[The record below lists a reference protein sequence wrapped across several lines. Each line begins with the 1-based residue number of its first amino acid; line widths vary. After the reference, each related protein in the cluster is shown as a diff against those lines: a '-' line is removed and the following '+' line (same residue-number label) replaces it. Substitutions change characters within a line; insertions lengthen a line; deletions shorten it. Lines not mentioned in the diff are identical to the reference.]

1 MNRQQSTRSSAY
13 PPQPPRERG
22 TWRAFALAA
31 LMHVLLAL
39 FLYHGVQWQ
48 NSTPAGAEAEL
59 WTEVPDVPAPRPVV
73 TPAPPAK
80 VAPPAPPVRDEQ
92 ADIALQQKKRQ
103 QEAAAREA
111 QLEQQRRAQQLKAQ
125 QEEEA
130 RRAQLAAQQAAALAA
145 QKAAERDRQKQ
156 ADKLRQQQ
164 LAEQQKLE
172 QQKLEQQKLQQQ
184 KQAQLEAQQAAKAK
198 ADAAAKAKAEA
209 QAKAKAEATARAK
222 ANAAANAKLDRER
235 SARLAQMQGLSGAG
249 EGGGEGLAKS
259 GTGTGSGGN
268 AATPGY
274 ADKVRRRVK
283 PNIVWGGERAG
294 LTTVVKI
301 RCTPSGDVLSASVSR
316 SSGNS
321 GWDQAVV
328 NAIHASVPLPPDSNG
343 RTPSDITITFKAA
356 E

>member
-1 MNRQQSTRSSAY
+1 MNRQQPTRGNAY
-13 PPQPPRERG
+13 PSQPPRERG

-73 TPAPPAK
+73 APTPPVK
-80 VAPPAPPVRDEQ
+80 VAPPPPPVRDEQ

-103 QEAAAREA
+103 QQEAAAREA
-111 QLEQQRRAQQLKAQ
+111 QLEQQRREQQLKQ

-130 RRAQLAAQQAAALAA
+130 RRAQLAARQAAALAA
-145 QKAAERDRQKQ
+145 EKAAEREKQKQ
-156 ADKLRQQQ
+156 AAKLKQQ
-164 LAEQQKLE
+164 LA
-172 QQKLEQQKLQQQ
+172 EQQKLQQQ

-198 ADAAAKAKAEA
+198 ADAAAKEKADA
-209 QAKAKAEATARAK
+209 QAKAKAEAAARAK
-222 ANAAANAKLDRER
+222 ADAAAKAKLDRER
-235 SARLAQMQGLSGAG
+235 NARLAQLQGLAGAG
-249 EGGGEGLAKS
+249 DGGGQGLAKS

-268 AATPGY
+268 AASPGY

-283 PNIVWGGERAG
+283 PNIVWGGERGG

-301 RCTPSGDVLSASVSR
+301 RCTPSGDLLSVSVAR
-316 SSGNS
+316 PSGNS

-328 NAIHASVPLPPDSNG
+328 SAIQASVPLPPDTDG
-343 RTPSDITITFKAA
+343 RTPSSITITFKAA

>member
-1 MNRQQSTRSSAY
+1 MKRPPPRSTAY
-13 PPQPPRERG
+13 PPMPPRERG

-59 WTEVPDVPAPRPVV
+59 WTTVPDMQAPQPAP
-73 TPAPPAK
+73 TPPAR
-80 VAPPAPPVRDEQ
+80 VAPPPPPVKNEE

-111 QLEQQRRAQQLKAQ
+111 LLEQQRRAQQLKAE
-125 QEEEA
+125 QEEQA
-130 RRAQLAAQQAAALAA
+130 KRAQLAARQAAALAA
-145 QKAAERDRQKQ
+145 QKAAEQERQKQ
-156 ADKLRQQQ
+156 ADKLK
-164 LAEQQKLE
+164 QKLE
-172 QQKLEQQKLQQQ
+172 QQK
-184 KQAQLEAQQAAKAK
+184 QARLEAQQQAAKTK
-198 ADAAAKAKAEA
+198 AEAAAKAKAEA
-209 QAKAKAEATARAK
+209 AARAK
-222 ANAAANAKLDRER
+222 ADAASKAKLDQER
-235 SARLAQMQGLSGAG
+235 RVRLAQMQGLAGGG

-268 AATPGY
+268 AASPGY
-274 ADKVRRRVK
+274 PDKVRRRVK
-283 PNIVWGGERAG
+283 PHIVWGGERDS
-294 LTTVVKI
+294 LTTVVAI
-301 RCTPSGDVLSASVSR
+301 RCTPSGDVLSVSIRR

-328 NAIHASVPLPPDSNG
+328 SAIQASVPLPPDSNG

>member
-1 MNRQQSTRSSAY
+1 MKRQPPRSSAY
-13 PPQPPRERG
+13 PPMPPRERG

-59 WTEVPDVPAPRPVV
+59 WTTVPDMQAPQPAP
-73 TPAPPAK
+73 TPPAR
-80 VAPPAPPVRDEQ
+80 VAPPPPPVKNEE
-92 ADIALQQKKRQ
+92 ADIALQQKRRQ

-111 QLEQQRRAQQLKAQ
+111 LLEQQRRAQQLKAEQ
-125 QEEEA
+125 DEQA
-130 RRAQLAAQQAAALAA
+130 KRAQLAARQAAALAA
-145 QKAAERDRQKQ
+145 QKAAEQERQKQ
-156 ADKLRQQQ
+156 ADKLRQKQ

-172 QQKLEQQKLQQQ
+172 QQK
-184 KQAQLEAQQAAKAK
+184 QAKLEAQQQAAKTK

-209 QAKAKAEATARAK
+209 AARAK
-222 ANAAANAKLDRER
+222 ADAASKAKLDQER
-235 SARLAQMQGLSGAG
+235 RVRLAQMQGLAGGG

-268 AATPGY
+268 AASPGY
-274 ADKVRRRVK
+274 PDKVRRRVK
-283 PNIVWGGERAG
+283 PHIVWGGERDS
-294 LTTVVKI
+294 LTTVVAI
-301 RCTPSGDVLSASVSR
+301 RCTPSGDVLSVSIRR

-328 NAIHASVPLPPDSNG
+328 SAIQASVPLPSDSNG

>member
-1 MNRQQSTRSSAY
+1 
-13 PPQPPRERG
+13 
-22 TWRAFALAA
+22 
-31 LMHVLLAL
+31 
-39 FLYHGVQWQ
+39 
-48 NSTPAGAEAEL
+48 
-59 WTEVPDVPAPRPVV
+59 
-73 TPAPPAK
+73 
-80 VAPPAPPVRDEQ
+80 
-92 ADIALQQKKRQ
+92 
-103 QEAAAREA
+103 
-111 QLEQQRRAQQLKAQ
+111 
-125 QEEEA
+125 
-130 RRAQLAAQQAAALAA
+130 AA

-156 ADKLRQQQ
+156 ADKLKQQQ
-164 LAEQQKLE
+164 LAE

-209 QAKAKAEATARAK
+209 QAKAKAEAAARAK
-222 ANAAANAKLDRER
+222 ASAAANAKLDRER

-328 NAIHASVPLPPDSNG
+328 SAIHASVPLPPDSNG

>member
-1 MNRQQSTRSSAY
+1 MKRPPPRSTAY
-13 PPQPPRERG
+13 PPMPPRERG

-59 WTEVPDVPAPRPVV
+59 WTTVPDMQTPQPAP
-73 TPAPPAK
+73 TPPAR
-80 VAPPAPPVRDEQ
+80 VAPPPPPVKNEE

-111 QLEQQRRAQQLKAQ
+111 LLEQQRRAQQLKAE
-125 QEEEA
+125 QEEQA
-130 RRAQLAAQQAAALAA
+130 KRAQLAARQAAALAA
-145 QKAAERDRQKQ
+145 QKAAEQERQKQ
-156 ADKLRQQQ
+156 ADKLKQKQ

-172 QQKLEQQKLQQQ
+172 QQK
-184 KQAQLEAQQAAKAK
+184 QAKLEAQQQAAKTK
-198 ADAAAKAKAEA
+198 AEAAAKAKAEA
-209 QAKAKAEATARAK
+209 AARAK
-222 ANAAANAKLDRER
+222 ADAASKAKLDQER
-235 SARLAQMQGLSGAG
+235 RVRLAQMQGLAGGG

-268 AATPGY
+268 AASPGY
-274 ADKVRRRVK
+274 PDKVRRRVK
-283 PNIVWGGERAG
+283 PHIVWGGERDS
-294 LTTVVKI
+294 LTTVVAI
-301 RCTPSGDVLSASVSR
+301 RCTPSGDVLSVSIRR

-328 NAIHASVPLPPDSNG
+328 SAIQASVPLPPDSNG

>member
-1 MNRQQSTRSSAY
+1 MNRQQSTRGAY
-13 PPQPPRERG
+13 PSQPPRERG

-73 TPAPPAK
+73 APTPPAK
-80 VAPPAPPVRDEQ
+80 LAPPPPPVRDEQ

-111 QLEQQRRAQQLKAQ
+111 LLEQQRRAQQLKAQ
-125 QEEEA
+125 QEEA
-130 RRAQLAAQQAAALAA
+130 RREQLAAQQAAALAA
-145 QKAAERDRQKQ
+145 QKAAERERQKQ
-156 ADKLRQQQ
+156 AEKLRQQQ
-164 LAEQQKLE
+164 LVE

-184 KQAQLEAQQAAKAK
+184 KLQQQKQAQQAAKAK

-209 QAKAKAEATARAK
+209 QAKAKAD
-222 ANAAANAKLDRER
+222 AAAKAKLDRER
-235 SARLAQMQGLSGAG
+235 SARLAQLQGMSGAG

-268 AATPGY
+268 AASPGY
-274 ADKVRRRVK
+274 PDKVRRRVK

-294 LTTVVKI
+294 LTTVVAI
-301 RCTPSGDVLSASVSR
+301 RCTPSGDVLSVSIRR

-328 NAIHASVPLPPDSNG
+328 NAIQASVPLPPDSNG

>member
-1 MNRQQSTRSSAY
+1 MKRQPPRSTAY
-13 PPQPPRERG
+13 PPMPPRERG

-59 WTEVPDVPAPRPVV
+59 WTTVPDMQTPQPAP
-73 TPAPPAK
+73 TPPAR
-80 VAPPAPPVRDEQ
+80 VAPPPPPVKNEE

-111 QLEQQRRAQQLKAQ
+111 LLEQQRRAQQLKAE
-125 QEEEA
+125 QEEQA
-130 RRAQLAAQQAAALAA
+130 KRAQLAARQAAALAA
-145 QKAAERDRQKQ
+145 QKAAEQERQKQ
-156 ADKLRQQQ
+156 ADKLRQKQ

-172 QQKLEQQKLQQQ
+172 QQKLEQQK
-184 KQAQLEAQQAAKAK
+184 QAAKTK
-198 ADAAAKAKAEA
+198 AEAAAKAKAEA
-209 QAKAKAEATARAK
+209 AARAK
-222 ANAAANAKLDRER
+222 ADAASKAKLDQER
-235 SARLAQMQGLSGAG
+235 RVRLAQMQGLAGGG

-268 AATPGY
+268 AASPGY
-274 ADKVRRRVK
+274 PDKVRRRVK
-283 PNIVWGGERAG
+283 PHIVWGGERDS
-294 LTTVVKI
+294 LTTVVAI
-301 RCTPSGDVLSASVSR
+301 RCTPSGDVLSVSIRR

-328 NAIHASVPLPPDSNG
+328 SAIQASVPLPPDSNG

>member
-1 MNRQQSTRSSAY
+1 MNRQQSTRSNAY

-59 WTEVPDVPAPRPVV
+59 WTEVPDVAAPRPVV
-73 TPAPPAK
+73 TPTPPAR

-111 QLEQQRRAQQLKAQ
+111 LLEQQRRAQQLKAQ
-125 QEEEA
+125 QQEEA

-145 QKAAERDRQKQ
+145 QKAAEREKQKQ
-156 ADKLRQQQ
+156 AEKLKQQQ

-209 QAKAKAEATARAK
+209 AAKAKAEASARAK
-222 ANAAANAKLDRER
+222 ADAAAKAKLDRER
-235 SARLAQMQGLSGAG
+235 NARLAQMQGLAGAG
-249 EGGGEGLAKS
+249 EGGGEGLARS
-259 GTGTGSGGN
+259 GTGSGAGGN
-268 AATPGY
+268 AASPGY
-274 ADKVRRRVK
+274 PDKVRRRVK

-294 LTTVVKI
+294 LTTVVAI
-301 RCTPSGDVLSASVSR
+301 RCTPSGDVLSVSIRR

-328 NAIHASVPLPPDSNG
+328 NAIQASVPLPPDSNG
-343 RTPSDITITFKAA
+343 RTPPDITITFKAA

>member
-73 TPAPPAK
+73 TPTPPVK
-80 VAPPAPPVRDEQ
+80 VAPSPPPVRDEQ

-111 QLEQQRRAQQLKAQ
+111 LLEQQRRAQQLKAR
-125 QEEEA
+125 QEEET

-145 QKAAERDRQKQ
+145 QKAVERDKQKQ
-156 ADKLRQQQ
+156 ADKLKQQQ
-164 LAEQQKLE
+164 LAE

-198 ADAAAKAKAEA
+198 ADAAAKAKADA

-249 EGGGEGLAKS
+249 EGGGDGLAKS
-259 GTGTGSGGN
+259 GAGTGSGGN

-301 RCTPSGDVLSASVSR
+301 RCTPTGDVLSASVSR

>member
-1 MNRQQSTRSSAY
+1 MNRQQSTRRSAY
-13 PPQPPRERG
+13 PLQPPRERG

-73 TPAPPAK
+73 TPAPPVK
-80 VAPPAPPVRDEQ
+80 VAPPPAPVRDEQ

-156 ADKLRQQQ
+156 ADKLKQQQ
-164 LAEQQKLE
+164 LA
-172 QQKLEQQKLQQQ
+172 EQQKLQQQ

-209 QAKAKAEATARAK
+209 QAKAKAEAAARAK
-222 ANAAANAKLDRER
+222 ASAAANAKLDRER

-328 NAIHASVPLPPDSNG
+328 SAIHASVPLPPDSNG

>member
-1 MNRQQSTRSSAY
+1 MNRQQSTRRSAY
-13 PPQPPRERG
+13 PLQPPRERG

-73 TPAPPAK
+73 TPAPPVK
-80 VAPPAPPVRDEQ
+80 VAPPPAPVRDEQ

-156 ADKLRQQQ
+156 ADKLKQQQ
-164 LAEQQKLE
+164 LAE

-209 QAKAKAEATARAK
+209 QAKAKAEASARAK
-222 ANAAANAKLDRER
+222 ASAAANAKLDRER

-328 NAIHASVPLPPDSNG
+328 SAIHASVPLPPDSNG